1 MKKGKKFLRM
11 TALVGCILLVGGI
24 LLTGAGYVGMGFS
37 LKAFTHPQVEKVV
50 RETVCFKDAPQCVE
64 VYAPVGDVT
73 IQGDENAEEPE
84 ITAASSVYEVTMQF
98 GALVVRPNEAYRSGG
113 GANGGGTSW
122 DWYRLL
128 NLQLEGDYDV
138 TITLP
143 KRMMESV
150 NATSEVG
157 DVSLSNLWV
166 EDVSAL
172 ASCGGV
178 SVSQL
183 TQTDTVKVSA
193 SLGDVALQECS
204 GKYLDLD
211 SDLGNVQVDGCLF
224 DTGDLAASSGDV
236 QMADSTWNWLTV
248 NNGMGNCALKGVT
261 AQTSVTCGASMGNV
275 EVEKLTSPEIHLS
288 ADSGNVTGSI
298 VGKQEVYRISQ
309 EVDMGESNLED
320 QLDGVYLLEVA
331 ASLGDIQLEFTE

>member
-150 NATSEVG
+150 KATSQLG

-166 EDVSAL
+166 ENVSAQ
-172 ASCGGV
+172 ASCGSV
-178 SVSQL
+178 SASQL
-183 TQTDTVKVSA
+183 TQTDTFKVSA
-193 SLGDVALQECS
+193 SLGDVTVQGCS

-211 SDLGNVQVDGCLF
+211 SDLGNVQVDDCLF
-224 DTGDLAASSGDV
+224 DNGDLAASSGDV
-236 QMADSTWNWLTV
+236 QMADSTWTWLTV
-248 NNGMGNCALKGVT
+248 NNDMGNCVLKGVT
-261 AQTSVTCGASMGNV
+261 AQTSVTCGASLENV
-275 EVEKLTSPEIHLS
+275 ELEKLTSPEIHLS

>member
-1 MKKGKKFLRM
+1 
-11 TALVGCILLVGGI
+11 
-24 LLTGAGYVGMGFS
+24 
-37 LKAFTHPQVEKVV
+37 
-50 RETVCFKDAPQCVE
+50 
-64 VYAPVGDVT
+64 
-73 IQGDENAEEPE
+73 
-84 ITAASSVYEVTMQF
+84 
-98 GALVVRPNEAYRSGG
+98 
-113 GANGGGTSW
+113 
-122 DWYRLL
+122 
-128 NLQLEGDYDV
+128 
-138 TITLP
+138 
-143 KRMMESV
+143 MESV

-224 DTGDLAASSGDV
+224 DNGDLAASSGDV
-236 QMADSTWNWLTV
+236 QMADSTWNWLAV

-320 QLDGVYLLEVA
+320 QLNGVYLLEVF

>member
-150 NATSEVG
+150 KATSQLG

-166 EDVSAL
+166 ENVSAQ
-172 ASCGGV
+172 ASCGSV
-178 SVSQL
+178 SASQL
-183 TQTDTVKVSA
+183 TQTDTFKVSA
-193 SLGDVALQECS
+193 SLGDVTVQGCS

-211 SDLGNVQVDGCLF
+211 SDLGNVQVDDCLF
-224 DTGDLAASSGDV
+224 DNGDLAGSSGDI
-236 QMADSTWNWLTV
+236 QMADSTWTWLTV
-248 NNGMGNCALKGVT
+248 NNDMGNCVLKGVT
-261 AQTSVTCGASMGNV
+261 AQTSVTCGTSLENV
-275 EVEKLTSPEIHLS
+275 ELEKLTSPEIHLS

-298 VGKQEVYRISQ
+298 VGKQEVYWISQ

>member
-150 NATSEVG
+150 KATSQLG

-166 EDVSAL
+166 ENVSAQ
-172 ASCGGV
+172 ASCGSV
-178 SVSQL
+178 SASQL
-183 TQTDTVKVSA
+183 TQTDTFKVSA
-193 SLGDVALQECS
+193 SLGDVTVQGCS

-211 SDLGNVQVDGCLF
+211 SDLGNVQVDDCLF
-224 DTGDLAASSGDV
+224 DNGDLAGSSGDI
-236 QMADSTWNWLTV
+236 QMADSTWTWLTV
-248 NNGMGNCALKGVT
+248 NNDMGNCVLKGVT
-261 AQTSVTCGASMGNV
+261 AQTSVTCGTSLENV
-275 EVEKLTSPEIHLS
+275 ELEKLTSPEIHLS

-331 ASLGDIQLEFTE
+331 VSLGDIQLEFTE

>member
-64 VYAPVGDVT
+64 IYAPVGDVT

-98 GALVVRPNEAYRSGG
+98 GALVVQPNEEYRSGSWT
-113 GANGGGTSW
+113 NW

-128 NLQLEGDYDV
+128 NLQPWGDYDV

-143 KRMMESV
+143 KRMMDSV
-150 NATSEVG
+150 KATSQLG

-166 EDVSAL
+166 ENVSAQ
-172 ASCGGV
+172 ASCGSV
-178 SVSQL
+178 SASQL
-183 TQTDTVKVSA
+183 TQTDTFKVSA
-193 SLGDVALQECS
+193 SLGDVTVQGCS

-211 SDLGNVQVDGCLF
+211 SDLGNVQVDDCLF
-224 DTGDLAASSGDV
+224 DNGDLSGSSGDI
-236 QMADSTWNWLTV
+236 QMADSTWTWLTV
-248 NNGMGNCALKGVT
+248 QNDMGNCVLKGVT
-261 AQTSVTCGASMGNV
+261 AQTSVTCGTNLGNV
-275 EVEKLTSPEIHLS
+275 ELEKLTSPEIHLS
-288 ADSGNVTGSI
+288 ADTGNVTGSI
-298 VGKQEVYRISQ
+298 AGKQEVYRISQ

-320 QLDGVYLLEVA
+320 QLNGVYFLEVF

>member
-24 LLTGAGYVGMGFS
+24 LLTGAGYAGMGFS

-98 GALVVRPNEAYRSGG
+98 GALVVQPNEAYRSG

-224 DTGDLAASSGDV
+224 DNGDLAASSGDV
-236 QMADSTWNWLTV
+236 QMADSTWTWLTV
-248 NNGMGNCALKGVT
+248 NNDMGNCVLKGVT
-261 AQTSVTCGASMGNV
+261 AQTSVTCGTSLENV
-275 EVEKLTSPEIHLS
+275 ELEKLTSPEIHLS

>member
-150 NATSEVG
+150 KATSQLG

-166 EDVSAL
+166 ENVSAQ
-172 ASCGGV
+172 ASCGSV
-178 SVSQL
+178 SASQL
-183 TQTDTVKVSA
+183 TQTDTFKVSA
-193 SLGDVALQECS
+193 SLGDVTVQGCS

-211 SDLGNVQVDGCLF
+211 SDLGNVQVDDCLF
-224 DTGDLAASSGDV
+224 DNGDLAGSSGDI
-236 QMADSTWNWLTV
+236 QMADSTWTWLTV
-248 NNGMGNCALKGVT
+248 NNDMGNCVLKGVT
-261 AQTSVTCGASMGNV
+261 AQTSVTCGTSLENV
-275 EVEKLTSPEIHLS
+275 ELEKLTSPEIHLS

>member
-11 TALVGCILLVGGI
+11 TAMVGCILLVGGI

-150 NATSEVG
+150 KATSQLG

-166 EDVSAL
+166 ENVSAQ
-172 ASCGGV
+172 ASCGSV
-178 SVSQL
+178 SASQL
-183 TQTDTVKVSA
+183 TQTDTFKVSA
-193 SLGDVALQECS
+193 SLGDVTVQGCS

-211 SDLGNVQVDGCLF
+211 SDLGNVQVDDCLF
-224 DTGDLAASSGDV
+224 DNGDLAGSSGDI
-236 QMADSTWNWLTV
+236 QMADSTWTWLTV
-248 NNGMGNCALKGVT
+248 NNDMGNCVLKGVT
-261 AQTSVTCGASMGNV
+261 AQTSVTCGTSLENV
-275 EVEKLTSPEIHLS
+275 ELEKLTSPEIHLS

>member
-84 ITAASSVYEVTMQF
+84 ITTASSVYEVTMQF

-128 NLQLEGDYDV
+128 NL
-138 TITLP
+138 
-143 KRMMESV
+143 
-150 NATSEVG
+150 
-157 DVSLSNLWV
+157 
-166 EDVSAL
+166 
-172 ASCGGV
+172 
-178 SVSQL
+178 
-183 TQTDTVKVSA
+183 
-193 SLGDVALQECS
+193 
-204 GKYLDLD
+204 
-211 SDLGNVQVDGCLF
+211 
-224 DTGDLAASSGDV
+224 
-236 QMADSTWNWLTV
+236 
-248 NNGMGNCALKGVT
+248 
-261 AQTSVTCGASMGNV
+261 
-275 EVEKLTSPEIHLS
+275 
-288 ADSGNVTGSI
+288 
-298 VGKQEVYRISQ
+298 
-309 EVDMGESNLED
+309 
-320 QLDGVYLLEVA
+320 
-331 ASLGDIQLEFTE
+331 

>member
-150 NATSEVG
+150 KATSQLG

-166 EDVSAL
+166 ENVSAQ
-172 ASCGGV
+172 ASCGSV
-178 SVSQL
+178 SASQL
-183 TQTDTVKVSA
+183 TQTDTFKVSA
-193 SLGDVALQECS
+193 SLGDVTVQGCS
-204 GKYLDLD
+204 GKYLNLD
-211 SDLGNVQVDGCLF
+211 SDLGNVQVDDCLF
-224 DTGDLAASSGDV
+224 DNGDLAGSSGDI
-236 QMADSTWNWLTV
+236 QMADSTWTWLTV
-248 NNGMGNCALKGVT
+248 NNDMGNCVLKGVT
-261 AQTSVTCGASMGNV
+261 AQTSVTCGTSLENV
-275 EVEKLTSPEIHLS
+275 ELEKLTSPEIHLS

>member
-150 NATSEVG
+150 KATSQLG

-166 EDVSAL
+166 ENVSAQ
-172 ASCGGV
+172 ASCGSV
-178 SVSQL
+178 SASQL
-183 TQTDTVKVSA
+183 TQTDTFKVSA
-193 SLGDVALQECS
+193 SLGDVTVQGCS

-211 SDLGNVQVDGCLF
+211 SDLGNVQVDDCLF
-224 DTGDLAASSGDV
+224 DNGDLAGSSGDI
-236 QMADSTWNWLTV
+236 QMADSTWTWLTV
-248 NNGMGNCALKGVT
+248 NNDMGNCVLKGVT
-261 AQTSVTCGASMGNV
+261 AQTSVTCGTSLENV
-275 EVEKLTSPEIHLS
+275 ELEKLTSPEIHLS

-320 QLDGVYLLEVA
+320 QLDL
-331 ASLGDIQLEFTE
+331 SLIHI

>member
-11 TALVGCILLVGGI
+11 TALAGCILLVGGI

-150 NATSEVG
+150 KATSQLG

-166 EDVSAL
+166 ENVSAQ
-172 ASCGGV
+172 ASCGSV
-178 SVSQL
+178 SASQL
-183 TQTDTVKVSA
+183 TQTDTFKVSA
-193 SLGDVALQECS
+193 SLGDVTVQGCS

-211 SDLGNVQVDGCLF
+211 SDLGNVQVDDCLF
-224 DTGDLAASSGDV
+224 DNGDLAGSSGDI
-236 QMADSTWNWLTV
+236 QMADSTWTWLTV
-248 NNGMGNCALKGVT
+248 NNDMGNCVLKGVT
-261 AQTSVTCGASMGNV
+261 AQTSVTCGTSLENV
-275 EVEKLTSPEIHLS
+275 ELEKLTSPEIHLS